1 MEAVTGSATLDT
13 GTRMHTGKIIILIGL
28 ATVALGATLLW
39 APWLLSWFGRLPGD
53 IRIDREGVSF
63 RFPVVSMLAVSIV
76 LTVLVN
82 LIARR
87 L

>member
-1 MEAVTGSATLDT
+1 
-13 GTRMHTGKIIILIGL
+13 MHTGKIIILIGL

-53 IRIDREGVSF
+53 VRIDREGMSF
-63 RFPVVSMLAVSIV
+63 RFPVVSMLIVSIV
-76 LTVLVN
+76 LTVLLN
-82 LIARR
+82 LIMRR

>member
-1 MEAVTGSATLDT
+1 
-13 GTRMHTGKIIILIGL
+13 MHPGKIIILLGL
-28 ATVALGATLLW
+28 ATVALGAALVW

-53 IRIDREGVSF
+53 IRMDRGGLSL
-63 RFPVVSMLAVSIV
+63 RFPVMSLLIVSIV

>member
-1 MEAVTGSATLDT
+1 
-13 GTRMHTGKIIILIGL
+13 MHPGKIMILIGL
-28 ATVALGATLLW
+28 GTVALGATLLW

-53 IRIDREGVSF
+53 IRIDREGLSI
-63 RFPVVSMLAVSIV
+63 RFPVVSMLIVSIV

-82 LIARR
+82 LIVRR

>member
-1 MEAVTGSATLDT
+1 
-13 GTRMHTGKIIILIGL
+13 MHPGKVIILIGL

-53 IRIDREGVSF
+53 IRIDREGMSI
-63 RFPVVSMLAVSIV
+63 RFPVVSMLVVSIV